1 MKNKGEIL
9 VDVAGTALAAMLGI
23 LVLGRAINSPLAYRL
38 NRVPLIGAV
47 IGGLRAST
55 NQIYDVSGEN

>member
-1 MKNKGEIL
+1 VNNKGEIL

-38 NRVPLIGAV
+38 SAVPIVGPI
-47 IGGLRAST
+47 IGGLRRST
-55 NQIYDVSGEN
+55 NQIYDTTGEN